1 MRAIAISSY
10 STPSGYE
17 LRDLP
22 KPELRREN
30 DVIIKVHAAS
40 VNPVDVKLASGQMK
54 MVFQSLF
61 PSPIGFDCAGTVVEI
76 GSEVTRFK
84 VGDEDCAALKPS
96 SISFGDAASL
106 PLAAVTAI
114 QALRKYDGDLSGK
127 TVFIPAGLS
136 GTGAYACQLAKNVF
150 KAGKVITTVS
160 TAKVPKVAELLGDNV
175 VDEIIDYKES
185 DPATAIPAKSVD
197 FLFDTVGVAMEY
209 LPLVRQDGWVISIST
224 MPSGSQLQEWD
235 IMHLPHNP
243 TVPAYVRIPLNL
255 LDRMKRL
262 KAQRYG
268 AHYEYMFL
276 TPSGEDLDSLRAWV
290 EEGKV
295 RPVVGT
301 VADFHDIDAIRR
313 VCQVV
318 YDGQGGL
325 GKVVI
330 SMVE

>member
-84 VGDEDCAALKPS
+84 VGDE
-96 SISFGDAASL
+96 
-106 PLAAVTAI
+106 
-114 QALRKYDGDLSGK
+114 ALRKYDGDLSGK